1 MMEQEV
7 HSIVKKESER
17 GNQRHSIH
25 QKQKT
30 GKKTQT
36 SDVEH
41 EKKSRKTT
49 KITKL
54 LFVAI

>member
-1 MMEQEV
+1 MEQEV